1 MKSKA
6 ISVVRGLVMSAAF
19 VSAAVLCPTVAS
31 GQVPEPKAEGRDT
44 SQESDNKRL
53 LADMRRLADTVQV
66 TTGRGAE
73 RKEVPLIPG
82 PLFRF
87 SDRKRFITDGT
98 IWAWGIEGR
107 PILMAEFHTGDRLKP
122 LWGQWLVATSDVPVE
137 AVIAGH
143 GRWATGK
150 LDFKLLHATDMGA
163 PADTEAGRLRQM
175 KRLARSLSASSQW
188 QGQQFELRLLET
200 EVYRY
205 SQPKSGLVDGAA
217 FVFAVDSNPEAIL
230 FVEAHASDTSKG
242 APGSWKYTF
251 ARMSAA
257 SLSFRRGDT
266 EVWSVPRS
274 VGRLHADFLPFERT
288 VPASVDGSD

>member
-1 MKSKA
+1 MFSTA
-6 ISVVRGLVMSAAF
+6 LLGAYL
-19 VSAAVLCPTVAS
+19 AS
-31 GQVPEPKAEGRDT
+31 GQ
-44 SQESDNKRL
+44 ESDTATTEKNESQDDDNRRL
-53 LADMRRLADTVQV
+53 LADMRRLADTIQV
-66 TTGRGAE
+66 TTGRGEE
-73 RKEVPLIPG
+73 RKDVKLIPK

-87 SDRKRFITDGT
+87 NDRKRFISDGT
-98 IWAWGIEGR
+98 LWAWGIDGR

-150 LDFKLLHATDMGA
+150 LNFKLLHATDMGT
-163 PADTEAGRLRQM
+163 PADSEAGRLRQM
-175 KRLARSLSASSQW
+175 KRFARSLNASSQW

-205 SQPKSGLVDGAA
+205 SQPASGLVDGAV

-230 FVEAHASDTSKG
+230 FVEAHVGDSSAIAS
-242 APGSWKYTF
+242 GSWKYAL

-257 SLSFRRGDT
+257 SLTFRRGDDQ
-266 EVWSVPRS
+266 VWSVPRS
-274 VGRLHADFLPFERT
+274 VGRTHADFLPFERT